1 MRTASILLTAAVAF
15 LPFVGCSAV
24 PTMSAPDLEWLSKL
38 SGNDEGPPAQLVAM
52 WTDASLRKP
61 GVSGATRGF
70 GGRIYFYDAKQR
82 SVKAEGEL
90 VVYAFVEKDRQVPS
104 KLPERKFVFTAEEL
118 EQNYAKTA
126 LGHCYNVWLP
136 WGKDD
141 EDQAVSVSLLPTL
154 KSPEGKVVMG
164 SQSLNTL
171 KGKENE
177 SEGLEAVTVVGSPAV
192 QQVSYD
198 SEDESTAKEGS
209 SRRRMSIY
217 DPQTNVTVGPTELP
231 VGHLPGPSPG
241 VSPTSYESDLP
252 QATGVSTTTFDL
264 PTSMALAIKK
274 APPRSMA
281 PQSLSDRFE
290 AYQEAERNAKAAGLN
305 GGANGPVFDLA
316 QAAALDRRGAASA
329 PKSQGPMSPESL
341 ARFIAANAGAVPSVG
356 DAAAKDSEEKSE
368 KKSLSRFSPSQRR
381 TPAWER
387 NHARWRQ
394 EE

>member
-1 MRTASILLTAAVAF
+1 
-15 LPFVGCSAV
+15 
-24 PTMSAPDLEWLSKL
+24 MSAPDLEWLSKL
-38 SGNDEGPPAQLVAM
+38 SGNDEGPPSKLIAM

-70 GGRIYFYDAKQR
+70 GGRIYFYDAKQH
-82 SVKAEGEL
+82 SVKVEGEL

-141 EDQAVSVSLLPTL
+141 EDQAVSVSLVPML
-154 KSPEGKVVMG
+154 KMGEGKVVQG
-164 SQSLNTL
+164 SQSLNIL
-171 KGKENE
+171 KGKETE
-177 SEGLEAVTVVGSPAV
+177 SEGVEAVTVVGSPAV

-198 SEDESTAKEGS
+198 SEASPTAKEGS

-217 DPQTNVTVGPTELP
+217 DPQTNVTVGPAEIP
-231 VGHLPGPSPG
+231 VGRLPGPSEG
-241 VSPTSYESDLP
+241 VSPTGYQSDLP

-264 PTSMALAIKK
+264 PKPMALAIKK
-274 APPRSMA
+274 APQRRAA

-290 AYQEAERNAKAAGLN
+290 AFQESERNAQAAGLN

-316 QAAALDRRGAASA
+316 QAAALDRRSSVGAS
-329 PKSQGPMSPESL
+329 KSPRQMSPESL
-341 ARFIAANAGAVPSVG
+341 ARFIAANAGAVPSGG
-356 DAAAKDSEEKSE
+356 DSAAKASDEKSE
-368 KKSLSRFSPSQRR
+368 KKPATRFSPSQRR

-394 EE
+394 QE